1 MASKP
6 TLHKVKKIA
15 IGGYRQMGLLPK
27 TALYVMLISLCFV
40 YVYPILHMGVTSLK
54 SMTDLLD
61 PSVKWLPHEINFRNF
76 SEAIPAFICI
86 ACMPLTYSISN
97 GIILGHLSYVAIN
110 LCCGRFRK
118 LSVGMYILAVL
129 FVLKFI
135 L

>member
-1 MASKP
+1 MMMSK
-6 TLHKVKKIA
+6 I
-15 IGGYRQMGLLPK
+15 
-27 TALYVMLISLCFV
+27 
-40 YVYPILHMGVTSLK
+40 
-54 SMTDLLD
+54 
-61 PSVKWLPHEINFRNF
+61 HEINFRNF

-135 L
+135 I